1 MGGTPDKNF
10 CDETKILLGIWT
22 VDHGRDNRRFF
33 IVYGFKTILTIYGYI
48 CIIYNK
54 CNRYINNISQ
64 RCSSVCQVKILDKK
78 VIHTNYRVIHIVIH
92 ISTHTT
98 KTRKNRL

>member
-1 MGGTPDKNF
+1 MD
-10 CDETKILLGIWT
+10 GIT
-22 VDHGRDNRRFF
+22 GDFL

-78 VIHTNYRVIHIVIH
+78 SYPH
-92 ISTHTT
+92 
-98 KTRKNRL
+98 KL